1 MSSAS
6 PFRLPTNALPSGPT
20 DIRTLAVR
28 PVQFVG
34 FWTAVVAPLA
44 YPALLVSGLDGRS
57 LLLLL
62 TGVFFAN
69 ILGLIVGRG
78 YRAEA

>member
-6 PFRLPTNALPSGPT
+6 PFRSPTKLVESSSI

-28 PVQFVG
+28 PVQFVA

-44 YPALLVSGLDGRS
+44 YPMLLLSGLDGQA

-62 TGVFFAN
+62 SSVFFAN
-69 ILGLIVGRG
+69 ILGLVIGRG

>member
-6 PFRLPTNALPSGPT
+6 PFRSPTEFVPSNAEAVQS
-20 DIRTLAVR
+20 LAVR
-28 PVQFVG
+28 PVQWVA

-44 YPALLVSGLDGRS
+44 YPLLLLSGLEGQP

-62 TGVFFAN
+62 ASVFFAN
-69 ILGLIVGRG
+69 VLGLVIGRG
-78 YRAEA
+78 YRAET

>member
-6 PFRLPTNALPSGPT
+6 PFGSPTELVPSSAAAVQS
-20 DIRTLAVR
+20 LAVR
-28 PVQFVG
+28 PIQWVA

-44 YPALLVSGLDGRS
+44 YPLLLVSGLDGQT

-62 TGVFFAN
+62 ASVFFAN
-69 ILGLIVGRG
+69 VLGLVMGRG

>member
-6 PFRLPTNALPSGPT
+6 PFRSPTNALPSGRI
-20 DIRTLAVR
+20 DVRTLAVR
-28 PVQFVG
+28 PVQFIG
-34 FWTAVVAPLA
+34 FWTAIVAPLA
-44 YPALLVSGLDGRS
+44 YPALLMSGLDGRT

-69 ILGLIVGRG
+69 VLGLIVGRG
-78 YRAEA
+78 YRADR